1 MAYLRRSR
9 YGRRKQRPLPKTQ
22 SEKGVV
28 MVQGRVRRW
37 TASLAV
43 VLMGV
48 LLWPVPGA
56 AWTTDATTFSG
67 PATGVRATVL
77 GIPAVVADTG
87 PLPESGGVREASLLN
102 VRAGRLSAEGAP
114 ASTVRRGAATRSG
127 P

>member
-1 MAYLRRSR
+1 MAYLCRSR

-43 VLMGV
+43 VLLGV

-67 PATGVRATVL
+67 QATGVRATVL
-77 GIPAVVADTG
+77 GITAVVADTG
-87 PLPESGGVREASLLN
+87 PLPESRSE
-102 VRAGRLSAEGAP
+102 E
-114 ASTVRRGAATRSG
+114 RRVGKGCR
-127 P
+127 